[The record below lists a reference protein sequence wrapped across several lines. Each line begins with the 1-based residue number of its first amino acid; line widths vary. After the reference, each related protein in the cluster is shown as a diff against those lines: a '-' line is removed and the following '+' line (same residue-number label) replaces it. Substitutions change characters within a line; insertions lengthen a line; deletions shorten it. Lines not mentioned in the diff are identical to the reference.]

1 MQSNGWLLNLY
12 TREQYP
18 LKGRPDTLPSYEK
31 IVFYA
36 GDTCHISNSLN
47 VYNMTIYS
55 LTNNDNTYLFS
66 LGNVYHII
74 QLDNNIFKVE
84 TNKNAVG
91 SLTDSFHFVRT
102 YIRQ

>member
-1 MQSNGWLLNLY
+1 MKKS
-12 TREQYP
+12 
-18 LKGRPDTLPSYEK
+18 
-31 IVFYA
+31 FYA